1 MQLAVGL
8 AQAATQ
14 ANSNKDG
21 CRGSL
26 AATIHSL
33 NHVDKRQ
40 DYTHINLPSWTV
52 IHDKPYAKLVI
63 A

>member
-8 AQAATQ
+8 AKAATQ
-14 ANSNKDG
+14 ANPNKDG
-21 CRGSL
+21 CSVSL

-40 DYTHINLPSWTV
+40 DNLPRWTV
-52 IHDKPYAKLVI
+52 IHDKPYAKLFT